1 MLFHYY
7 SPIGL
12 IETDIVDDAV
22 ERLYFIDHEPD
33 DENMLCNSPL
43 PVAQVLYEWLDSY
56 FEGESEFVERPLI
69 RLGGTD
75 FQLAVWREIILIPY
89 GEIWSYSDIAERL
102 CKDETRARY
111 LARAVG
117 MAAGRNPVWLLV
129 PCHRVIGKNG
139 RLYGYAGGVMRK
151 AWLLCLESENTF

>member
-56 FEGESEFVERPLI
+56 FAGKHPGAMPKI
-69 RLGGTD
+69 RLKGTD
-75 FQLAVWREIILIPY
+75 FQLAVWDEIARAPY
-89 GEIWSYSDIAERL
+89 GKTCAYSDIAERL
-102 CKDETRARY
+102 CEDKTRARY

-129 PCHRVIGKNG
+129 PCHRVVGKNG
-139 RLYGYAGGVMRK
+139 RICGYAGGVMRK
-151 AWLLCLESENTF
+151 AWLLCLESENKF